1 MVKYYGFM
9 LDSLEK
15 QFNSLFKD
23 KILKYSLSIDCD
35 TEILNLELFTS
46 ISTEIKLIKV
56 CEINFTKFGS
66 IIKVKNFLYKKDIKD
81 EKIYDDIVKI
91 IVKLSEYN

>member
-1 MVKYYGFM
+1 MIKYYGFM
-9 LDSLEK
+9 LDNLEK

-23 KILKYSLSIDCD
+23 KTYKYSLSIDID
-35 TEILNLELFTS
+35 IEILNLELFKS
-46 ISTEIKLIKV
+46 VLIECKLVKV

-66 IIKVKNFLYKKDIKD
+66 IIKIKNFLYKKDIRD

-91 IVKLSEYN
+91 ILKLPEYD